1 MAELDSRKDPEDDQ
15 SLGPLL
21 KSCPEPDEKESL
33 DLAFYSLD
41 DQSLPHNLGNLY

>member
-1 MAELDSRKDPEDDQ
+1 MAEMDTREEPEDDQ

-33 DLAFYSLD
+33 DLALYSLEY
-41 DQSLPHNLGNLY
+41 QSLPHNLGNLY